1 MYFFLRKYKSIR
13 VLLINKNQRKLT
25 IFWSFLGKLLKC
37 RGKFSVSEEI
47 LGEKNKKCLK
57 SSEMPRKVV
66 LAILRKMHILH
77 NYG

>member
-1 MYFFLRKYKSIR
+1 M
-13 VLLINKNQRKLT
+13 NKNQRKLT

-37 RGKFSVSEEI
+37 RGKFFKVSEEI

-66 LAILRKMHILH
+66 FSHFKK
-77 NYG
+77 NTYFT